1 MKSVKLFKV
10 HVFKSYMAI
19 ECGVRWFTK
28 IPSNDCYSYS
38 EVLEERE
45 VELPEGFDY
54 DAETN
59 TFRKNGTHYEL
70 VNDNIGGLFLVSSEE
85 IVILIE

>member
-1 MKSVKLFKV
+1 MD
-10 HVFKSYMAI
+10 YMASV
-19 ECGVRWFTK
+19 CGVRWFTL
-28 IPSNDCYSYS
+28 IHPNDCYSYS
-38 EVLEERE
+38 EVIEQRE

-54 DAETN
+54 DAETD
-59 TFRKNGTHYEL
+59 TFWKNGTHYEL